1 MVDFSKLVGKKR
13 VVDVSDPIRLFD
25 SLDRQASHTTLRP
38 LQIEVLQ
45 EIRKRRNERDV
56 MKEWIDFEKN

>member
-1 MVDFSKLVGKKR
+1 MIDFSKLVEKKR

-38 LQIEVLQ
+38 LQHEVLD
-45 EIRKRRNERDV
+45 EIRKRRNERDIILK
-56 MKEWIDFEKN
+56 MSTGAG